1 METNFKYIA
10 SSRSTEELLERID
23 NRQKYL
29 PETVEASIA
38 ELQYRKHE
46 FSDEELKVI
55 NEDIQ
60 ALRANAELVTS
71 KLGFFNKEYKNVI
84 VEDPDAPL
92 LYSRIAIYSFSF
104 LFGAPF
110 GSIMMAINL
119 NKLGKSKQSFWAILF
134 GIGFTTLQYIVTSHI
149 NTGSNSSLQIF
160 CGFIAAYCLDLFFWK
175 NYIGYSTF
183 YRKRP
188 IWLPLIIA
196 LIFVSL
202 VIAAIIVGPK
212 Q

>member
-10 SSRSTEELLERID
+10 SSRSTEELIERVE

-29 PETVEASIA
+29 PETTEASVT

-46 FSDEELKVI
+46 FTDEELKI
-55 NEDIQ
+55 IGEDIQ
-60 ALRANAELVTS
+60 AQRENASIVTS
-71 KLGFFNKEYKNVI
+71 QLGFFNKEYKNVI
-84 VEDPDAPL
+84 IEDTDAPL

-110 GSIMMAINL
+110 GSIMMAMNL
-119 NKLGKSKQSFWAILF
+119 AKLGKSKESLWAILF
-134 GIGFTTLQYIVTSHI
+134 GIGFTTLQYIVISHI
-149 NTGSNSSLQIF
+149 NTGSTSSLQVF

-188 IWLPLIIA
+188 IWVPLIIA
-196 LIFVSL
+196 LVFVSL
-202 VIAAIIVGPK
+202 ILAAIILGPK